1 MKITKINSRYI
12 ANNIIENSKVKAKNN
27 IERLKNDSISFT
39 SLNKNNK
46 KQQPKWTYA
55 ALGAL
60 ILSLATNTQTDKITS
75 NTQNKYSISTQTETT
90 KADDKTNTPAPNQ
103 IPDSSTFE
111 IGLSEEEIE
120 EYLNPETDK
129 KINTSR
135 NYTKKEEE
143 TLKHIQHLKHRADRD
158 YKEFIDNI
166 WKHFPKVYFATKDLS
181 VHKKIGDSGNFY
193 YIPSE
198 GYAEWYDNYN
208 NIIKISSGEKIWN
221 SAKTANDAVRLIR
234 ETIYEARKN
243 FADDI
248 ENRAGANATGG
259 GDINTGEYIAIKE
272 LLDGLSSINDKTKY
286 ISDVYKEEL
295 ESAREKT
302 KKEIQTENC
311 LIPAFNP
318 EDMQIKNA
326 TSIEKSYKKMQTSK
340 KAISELMKAYKTTQ
354 NKETLSEIIDNCHNF
369 SNTYFDILR
378 MTNRFPSPEND
389 TREIHSYIADDAILN
404 AEFRLLTENNDIQIE
419 APYIFYS
426 N

>member
-1 MKITKINSRYI
+1 MRISKINSTSTQNTHKNYNHKTI
-12 ANNIIENSKVKAKNN
+12 NSIKAT
-27 IERLKNDSISFT
+27 KNDSISFT
-39 SLNKNNK
+39 SLDENNR

-60 ILSLATNTQTDKITS
+60 MLSLMTGVQMDKNNKNTSEQMSNIAIENTQKDI
-75 NTQNKYSISTQTETT
+75 
-90 KADDKTNTPAPNQ
+90 
-103 IPDSSTFE
+103 
-111 IGLSEEEIE
+111 
-120 EYLNPETDK
+120 
-129 KINTSR
+129 
-135 NYTKKEEE
+135 KEEAPKYE
-143 TLKHIQHLKHRADRD
+143 DIIDSLLDKEDTIAEDFTDIETEYSKEELGTLKRSKAIKLQADKD
-158 YKEFIDNI
+158 YKEFIDKI
-166 WKHFPKVYFATKDLS
+166 WENFPKMYTATKDWS
-181 VHKKIGDSGNFY
+181 AHKKIGDDGNFY
-193 YIPSE
+193 YVPAE
-198 GYAEWYDNYN
+198 GFAEWYDNYN

-326 TSIEKSYKKMQTSK
+326 TSIEKSYKKMQASK